1 MQIKDRLASVHSGV
15 RPDENT
21 ADYSTSS
28 ADANFFNAALSPST
42 ASVRTPADVTA
53 STLLSIASSQLNEST
68 QRITR
73 SLKAISK
80 KGNEEALGKLPN
92 QLSNSLFL
100 SQILVKSLG
109 KTTQCIDKISNL
121 Q

>member
-1 MQIKDRLASVHSGV
+1 MQELKSLSAAQNGVSSRYTVDNAS
-15 RPDENT
+15 
-21 ADYSTSS
+21 SS
-28 ADANFFNAALSPST
+28 ADADFFKALLSPTATST
-42 ASVRTPADVTA
+42 SRINDPQA
-53 STLLSIASSQLNEST
+53 STLLSIASVQLTEST
-68 QRITR
+68 DRMAR

-80 KGNEEALGKLPN
+80 KGNEEALGNFPN

-109 KTTQCIDKISNL
+109 KTTQCIDKICNL